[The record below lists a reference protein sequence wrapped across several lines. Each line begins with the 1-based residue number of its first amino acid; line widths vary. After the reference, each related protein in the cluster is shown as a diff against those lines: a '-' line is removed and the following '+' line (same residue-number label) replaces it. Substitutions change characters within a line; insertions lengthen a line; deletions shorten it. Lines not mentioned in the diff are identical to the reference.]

1 MHHNLDKKST
11 QKGDHEIMIKGGKVN
26 LIWVVSLK
34 TLMHMHYDLGRKTI
48 QTAGLIRVENR
59 NHLAS
64 L

>member
-1 MHHNLDKKST
+1 
-11 QKGDHEIMIKGGKVN
+11 MIKGGKVN